1 MNYKAIIYDID
12 GTLLNTFD
20 QNIYPLQKVVKE
32 ILNKDMHYDELV
44 HFTSHNGIEVLPQL
58 GIDKDYYS
66 LWVQY
71 VNEYEHKPQLYDGI
85 LEVLNYY
92 HDKKVPQAV
101 VSSKRRKQYDIDFG
115 DLNLRHYFQVS
126 IMADEV
132 EFTKPHPFPL
142 NKCLQELGIEAS
154 EAIYI
159 GDSIFDYQ
167 AAKAAGMAFGLATWG
182 NITREGMNDIDYVF
196 DHPKEIMELIK

>member
-101 VSSKRRKQYDIDFG
+101 VSSKRRKQYDIDFV
-115 DLNLRHYFQVS
+115 DLNLRATAYRSGYGRGQKGRSF
-126 IMADEV
+126 
-132 EFTKPHPFPL
+132 L
-142 NKCLQELGIEAS
+142 IEIGRAS
-154 EAIYI
+154 C
-159 GDSIFDYQ
+159 
-167 AAKAAGMAFGLATWG
+167 
-182 NITREGMNDIDYVF
+182 RERV
-196 DHPKEIMELIK
+196 